1 MDHIAKQDRSRKR
14 IEIILETAEK
24 ILLEDGIDQVTIA
37 NISNRSGLK
46 RTSTYKFFQTPEAIK
61 SMLISN
67 YLNMCALDFEEKTS
81 NINTS
86 EPSVVVMNQL
96 KNYYYLVLSFYLSR
110 KNLFISFQI
119 KFNLLL
125 K

>member
-67 YLNMCALDFEEKTS
+67 YLNMCALD
-81 NINTS
+81 
-86 EPSVVVMNQL
+86 
-96 KNYYYLVLSFYLSR
+96 LSL
-110 KNLFISFQI
+110 IHI
-119 KFNLLL
+119 
-125 K
+125 

>member
-46 RTSTYKFFQTPEAIK
+46 LS
-61 SMLISN
+61 LIH
-67 YLNMCALDFEEKTS
+67 
-81 NINTS
+81 I
-86 EPSVVVMNQL
+86 
-96 KNYYYLVLSFYLSR
+96 
-110 KNLFISFQI
+110 
-119 KFNLLL
+119 
-125 K
+125 